1 MKTYVWEYLNSTVA
15 SLFKNRGGGGIESI
29 QPGTGVNIDDS
40 DPSNPIINVVG
51 DGSSSLQDVTDL
63 GNSTTNDIGFEA
75 GAGIEF
81 IANAARVREGTNN
94 AGLGGNKGVALICSN
109 AYELKWEAGRLYYME
124 QDGFTIREVTHNF
137 TLTPTE
143 NDDVNK
149 GFVTGSKWVLDDGT
163 VFLCIDNSSGNA
175 TWVPTLPPCI
185 PLRGTA
191 YTDNGQVVGNIEI
204 DVAAGGQITL
214 RFSNGD
220 IIGLGADYNGY
231 SAISFYDALGN
242 QTFYAYIR
250 AGDLYFK
257 NIDTGNQVQGITNE
271 ITNLNS
277 FAIFGSQIQVENQ
290 GHNGAIR
297 ILNYSGDSIYW
308 GSFGSGRV
316 GWKKLTQYYAKYS
329 AFITQTSTNAP
340 VEAWVIESDFN
351 NIGCP
356 TTYGWSYLGVG
367 SYALTVN
374 GTVALDRWVLDSQK
388 TIVRITNGQNQNV
401 VYSHALNNLV
411 GNIIRIDIKTTNP
424 QTGNLTNGLME
435 KTLIEVEFYV

>member
-63 GNSTTNDIGFEA
+63 GNTTTNDIGFEA
-75 GAGIEF
+75 GVGIEF
-81 IANAARVREGTNN
+81 IANSARVREGTNN

-137 TLTPTE
+137 TLIPTE

-191 YTDNGQVVGNIEI
+191 YTDNGRVTGDIEV
-204 DVAAGGQITL
+204 DVTAGGQMTL
-214 RFSNGD
+214 RFRNGD
-220 IIGLGADYNGY
+220 IIGLGAESRGY
-231 SAISFYDALGN
+231 SGISFFDRTAS

-250 AGDLYFK
+250 GGDLFFENVDSGKSTGGIINAIMSLQSFKQNFSNGVNVTGQDAVGDGNCVYYDNGKVYFDNGLEATRRGYSK
-257 NIDTGNQVQGITNE
+257 LPSYYFIDSCNYTQV
-271 ITNLNS
+271 
-277 FAIFGSQIQVENQ
+277 
-290 GHNGAIR
+290 GA
-297 ILNYSGDSIYW
+297 
-308 GSFGSGRV
+308 
-316 GWKKLTQYYAKYS
+316 S
-329 AFITQTSTNAP
+329 A
-340 VEAWVIESDFN
+340 
-351 NIGCP
+351 P
-356 TTYGWSYLGVG
+356 TE
-367 SYALTVN
+367 
-374 GTVALDRWVLDSQK
+374 
-388 TIVRITNGQNQNV
+388 NV
-401 VYSHALNNLV
+401 VYETQVGDGLV
-411 GNIIRIDIKTTNP
+411 TKTIAYNAVGHYQINYNFGLTVQYMPLPQNVKVVATSGHDSLFCNISAQVVQSAETQIRVNVFTRNENGT
-424 QTGNLTNGLME
+424 LTNGILKNAYIDVM
-435 KTLIEVEFYV
+435 FYV